1 MSMVVTVVVR
11 VHVTSALNLG
21 VIEDAIIHS
30 IAISS
35 FHHNVMEIQGH
46 AKYLDDW
53 EDDLV
58 DRGVERERE
67 RKGIVVYEHVPLIHP
82 T

>member
-11 VHVTSALNLG
+11 VHVTSAMNLG

-46 AKYLDDW
+46 AKYLDD
-53 EDDLV
+53 
-58 DRGVERERE
+58 
-67 RKGIVVYEHVPLIHP
+67 
-82 T
+82 